1 MGNIFMEKDLSVID
15 RGCYERGCACFN
27 PQVDTDGVV
36 VLMERIVESVKNEFN
51 TTRADDMQVGGSH
64 YKDLDPQP
72 WDVMEALLTPEEFRG
87 FLKGN
92 MIKYAMRQGKKD
104 SPDAGKYHHYK
115 KKLREITGDETWI

>member
-1 MGNIFMEKDLSVID
+1 MIAD
-15 RGCYERGCACFN
+15 RGCAERGCACYD
-27 PQVDTDGVV
+27 PRIDKDG
-36 VLMERIVESVKNEFN
+36 VLMEEVK
-51 TTRADDMQVGGSH
+51 ADDMQVGGNH

-72 WDVMEALLTPEEFRG
+72 WDVMQALLTPDEFRG

-115 KKLREITGDETWI
+115 KKLGEMTGGETWM

>member
-1 MGNIFMEKDLSVID
+1 MIAD
-15 RGCYERGCACFN
+15 RGCAERGCACYD
-27 PQVDTDGVV
+27 PRIDKDG
-36 VLMERIVESVKNEFN
+36 VLMEEVK
-51 TTRADDMQVGGSH
+51 ADDMQVGGNH

-72 WDVMEALLTPEEFRG
+72 WDVMQALLTPDEFRG

-115 KKLREITGDETWI
+115 KKLHEMTGGDSWT

>member
-1 MGNIFMEKDLSVID
+1 MIAD
-15 RGCYERGCACFN
+15 RGCAERGCACYD
-27 PQVDTDGVV
+27 PRVDTDGVEMTEV
-36 VLMERIVESVKNEFN
+36 QK
-51 TTRADDMQVGGSH
+51 ADDVQVGGSH

-72 WDVMEALLTPEEFRG
+72 WAVMQALLTPEEFRG

-115 KKLREITGDETWI
+115 KKLDEMTGGETWM